1 MTLDH
6 KAVMDF
12 MPSYLEGELTG
23 DRKAAVEAH
32 LATCPDCRKEYEEM
46 NKFER
51 VMSRV
56 ALKSPP
62 EEAWRGFGQSVY
74 NRLERRI
81 GWILLSLGAAI
92 LLFFGAFEAVKG
104 LIHDPSLPLIVKAG
118 ILLALAGLAV
128 LIVSLVRER
137 YYVNKRERYKEI
149 EQ

>member
-92 LLFFGAFEAVKG
+92 LLFFGAVKAVESLLK
-104 LIHDPSLPLIVKAG
+104 DPAISPLVKAG

-128 LIVSLVRER
+128 LIVSLARER